1 MKKAFCIFLAGIL
14 LGGSLLAGCSGAA
27 ALPTTLP
34 TEPAPKV
41 TPLPPTDTALPPTDT
56 PLPPTDTALPSTD
69 TLLPPTDTPLPP
81 MDTPLP
87 PNYTP
92 PPPTDTPVPIFS
104 HVYAFGDDSVDTGRG
119 LAGFEEAYANG
130 ELEEWV
136 MEAVNKTY
144 WEGRESNG
152 PLAVEILA
160 EQVGAE
166 LTNYAKWGATA
177 GELGNPEDDSYIH
190 GLLVQVDEFEA
201 ELNGKQADPEALYFI
216 GMGFADFFTSMET
229 GVRTKRTIENRA
241 NQLVTDIGEAIS
253 HLAGLGAKSFMVTN
267 AFDFA
272 SFPGFMYEAKHAEV
286 FQNQMNSTLP
296 GEMEKLAQELDVT
309 IDVFDAFAAGEHIR
323 SKPDDYGLT
332 NLTEACTTAPWDL
345 SYFCENPDEYYF
357 YVSVF
362 PSRVVYKAMGEMMA
376 EQLSK

>member
-1 MKKAFCIFLAGIL
+1 M
-14 LGGSLLAGCSGAA
+14 
-27 ALPTTLP
+27 
-34 TEPAPKV
+34 
-41 TPLPPTDTALPPTDT
+41 
-56 PLPPTDTALPSTD
+56 
-69 TLLPPTDTPLPP
+69 
-81 MDTPLP
+81 
-87 PNYTP
+87 
-92 PPPTDTPVPIFS
+92 
-104 HVYAFGDDSVDTGRG
+104 YAFGDDSVDTGRG
-119 LAGFEEAYANG
+119 LAGFEEAYAKG
-130 ELEEWV
+130 ELDEWV

-166 LTNYAKWGATA
+166 LTNYAEWGVTA
-177 GELGNPEDDSYIH
+177 GELGNPEDISYIH
-190 GLLVQVDEFEA
+190 GLLVQIDQFEA
-201 ELNGKQADPEALYFI
+201 ELNGKQADPDALYFI

-229 GVRTKRTIENRA
+229 GVRTKRTVENRA
-241 NQLVTDIGEAIS
+241 TAVVTDISEAVTR
-253 HLAGLGAKSFMVTN
+253 LAGLGAKKFMVTN

-286 FQNQMNSTLP
+286 FQNQMNGMLP
-296 GEMEKLAQELDVT
+296 GEMEKLAQELGVT

-323 SKPDDYGLT
+323 SNPDDYGLT

-376 EQLSK
+376 EQVSQ

>member
-1 MKKAFCIFLAGIL
+1 MQNAFYVVLSGIL
-14 LGGSLLAGCSGAA
+14 LGGSLLAGCAGAA
-27 ALPTTLP
+27 TSPTLLPTTPSTL
-34 TEPAPKV
+34 PAPTV
-41 TPLPPTDTALPPTDT
+41 TSLPPTDTELPPTDT
-56 PLPPTDTALPSTD
+56 PLPPTDTPLPQ
-69 TLLPPTDTPLPP
+69 TDTPLPP
-81 MDTPLP
+81 TDTPLP

-92 PPPTDTPVPIFS
+92 PPPTDTPEPIFS
-104 HVYAFGDDSVDTGRG
+104 NLYAFGDDFVDTGRG

-166 LTNYAKWGATA
+166 LTNYAKWGVTA
-177 GELGNPEDDSYIH
+177 GELGSPEDDSYIH
-190 GLLVQVDEFEA
+190 GLLVQVDEFES
-201 ELNGKQADPEALYFI
+201 ELNSQQADPEALYFI

-229 GVRTKRTIENRA
+229 GVRTKRTVENRA
-241 NQLVTDIGEAIS
+241 KAVVTDISEAVTR
-253 HLAGLGAKSFMVTN
+253 LAGLGAKKFMVTN

-272 SFPGFMYEAKHAEV
+272 SFPGFVYEAKNAEI
-286 FQNQMNSTLP
+286 FQNQMNGTLP
-296 GEMEKLAQELDVT
+296 GEMEKLAQELGVT
-309 IDVFDAFAAGEHIR
+309 IYVFDAFAAGEHIR
-323 SKPDDYGLT
+323 NNPDDYGLT

-376 EQLSK
+376 EQVSK